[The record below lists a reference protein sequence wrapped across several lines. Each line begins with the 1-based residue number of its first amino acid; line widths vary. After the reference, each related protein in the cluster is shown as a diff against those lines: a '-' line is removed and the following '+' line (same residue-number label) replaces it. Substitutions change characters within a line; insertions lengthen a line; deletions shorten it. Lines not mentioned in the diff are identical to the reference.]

1 MLSDITGDLDD
12 LCLTPILDA
21 REDTNNGKDVD
32 GDSETWTFYNLRT
45 IKGSVT
51 LRWVGRSNGYY
62 SEDVTFE
69 EVEIADDQDV

>member
-1 MLSDITGDLDD
+1 MLNDITGDLDD

-21 REDTNNGKDVD
+21 REDSDGKRDSD

-51 LRWVGRSNGYY
+51 LRWIGRSNGYY
-62 SEDVTFE
+62 SESVDFE
-69 EVEIADDQDV
+69 EVEIDDD